1 MSYASG
7 TWTLTKEHERMI
19 QSTQRKMLRL
29 ITQTKRK
36 YKKKTQSK
44 DEDKAKEGNEN
55 LERWKLGGG
64 EENQGGSEGET
75 EDGHNSNTNCDQDSD
90 ISFRN
95 DTDDEINTTEIEEED
110 WIEYMKRSTDE
121 AMERMKT
128 TKIQC
133 WIKTH
138 RRKKWRLATRIASL
152 PKERWMVKAAVW
164 NPELS
169 TTEQWG
175 DQEKDG
181 KTRLMNSSSLE
192 KLNRR
197 QKVI

>member
-1 MSYASG
+1 MDPHKRTRKNDPIDAAQNASPHH
-7 TWTLTKEHERMI
+7 TN
-19 QSTQRKMLRL
+19 
-29 ITQTKRK
+29 
-36 YKKKTQSK
+36 KKKIQKETRSKK

-55 LERWKLGGG
+55 LERWKMGRRERGEDG
-64 EENQGGSEGET
+64 EENQGGSGDET
-75 EDGHNSNTNCDQDSD
+75 EDGHSSNTNCDQDSD
-90 ISFRN
+90 ISFMN
-95 DTDDEINTTEIEEED
+95 DTDEEIDTAVIEEED
-110 WIEYMKRSTDE
+110 RIEYMKRSTDE

-138 RRKKWRLATRIASL
+138 RRMKWRLATRIASL